1 MGGWAFNTNNLRHKI
16 KVHFPTG
23 ILLKC
28 TLIAA
33 KVHLARI
40 VEKEKAP
47 QP

>member
-1 MGGWAFNTNNLRHKI
+1 MGGWAFNTNILRQKT

-23 ILLKC
+23 ILLKY
-28 TLIAA
+28 TFMAA